1 LNANRIDKLFRQ
13 KKPNSMKLSELTS
26 LLLDIDNTSQGKK
39 RKAARLEEKD
49 YQNYILT
56 LYENNF
62 FEKAESK
69 LIRPAWPKGVNTS
82 KIEKYSS
89 NILGLLL
96 GTSLDNQRLI
106 RTSLTSIVADV
117 NI

>member
-1 LNANRIDKLFRQ
+1 
-13 KKPNSMKLSELTS
+13 MKLSALTS
-26 LLLDIDNTSQGKK
+26 LLLDIKNKTKRKK
-39 RKAARLEEKD
+39 CKAARLDDKD
-49 YQNYILT
+49 YQNYLLT

-62 FEKAESK
+62 FEKAERK
-69 LIRPAWPKGVNTS
+69 LIRPAWPDEINSS
-82 KIEKYSS
+82 KLEKYST

-96 GTSLDNQRLI
+96 GNSLDNKRLI